1 MKSVNSVL
9 LIFIGLCLLTFITN
23 IFVHIF
29 LALFNINWIH
39 VINDYTLLMIIPPAT
54 IVLGVFLMVEIFE
67 RKKKINE

>member
-29 LALFNINWIH
+29 LALFHINWIH
-39 VINDYTLLMIIPPAT
+39 VINDYTLLIIIPPST
-54 IVLGVFLMVEIFE
+54 IVLGVFLMVELFE
-67 RKKKINE
+67 KQNHTNE

>member
-39 VINDYTLLMIIPPAT
+39 VINDYTLLMIIPPST